1 MLWSV
6 ADVARKSL
14 VAKVPVL
21 ALLLCLVILPLPGF
35 VLWAA
40 LGTGPEPSWAYVV
53 PGLCSVAA
61 NLALSLA
68 LLEGLRRAPLGVVI
82 PLLSTSP
89 VFSAALEAAWL
100 GGVPRPLQGVGL
112 GLIVGGALLLAADVR
127 RLSLSGPDVA
137 RGAAL
142 GLLASA
148 LMAAATVFD
157 KVAIQHLEVG
167 LHAAVQGAILG
178 AVLAVLLVARG
189 QLGDLRAAVTHW
201 RLVLV
206 AALAMMAALAL
217 QLLALQLLLAG
228 VVEGLKRGVG
238 LSLSV
243 VNGRLFFGEGLTA
256 TRLGAIA
263 VLTAGVG
270 VLAFA

>member
-1 MLWSV
+1 M
-6 ADVARKSL
+6 
-14 VAKVPVL
+14 L
-21 ALLLCLVILPLPGF
+21 ALLFCLVVLPLPGF

-40 LGTGPEPSWAYVV
+40 VGTGPEPSWAYVA

-89 VFSAALEAAWL
+89 VFSAVLEAAWL
-100 GGVPRPLQGVGL
+100 GDTPRPIQAVGL
-112 GLIVGGALLLAADVR
+112 ALIVGGALLLALDVR
-127 RLSLSGPDVA
+127 RLALSVPDVL

-142 GLLASA
+142 GLLASG

-157 KVAIQHLEVG
+157 KVAIQHLEIG
-167 LHAAVQGAILG
+167 LHAAVQGAVLG
-178 AVLAVLLVARG
+178 TVLAVLLAVRG
-189 QLGDLRAAVTHW
+189 QLGDLRAAGTHW
-201 RLVLV
+201 RLVGL
-206 AALAMMAALAL
+206 AAVAMMAALGL
-217 QLLALQLLLAG
+217 QLLALQSLLAG

-243 VNGRLFFGEGLTA
+243 ANGRLFFGEGLTA
-256 TRLGAIA
+256 MRLAAIA
-263 VLTAGVG
+263 VLTSGVG
-270 VLAFA
+270 VLALF